1 MLDNPREVELGAKLH
16 IEGECCQSFVC
27 RICGA
32 VRHEEGLSPRA
43 IVTICEKCPSEEEHW
58 APRGLHVLDG
68 KGRVIGKRELPYT
81 VDWHDWV
88 NRLAEA
94 IRPLVAEASGQV
106 HPPASTTTVGVTSIW
121 LDSSELLKQIDHL
134 GENK

>member
-68 KGRVIGKRELPYT
+68 KGRVIGKRELPHT
-81 VDWHDWV
+81 VDWNDWV

-94 IRPLVAEASGQV
+94 IRPMLVEVLLTTETAVAFPIVLDAS
-106 HPPASTTTVGVTSIW
+106 A
-121 LDSSELLKQIDHL
+121 LLLKID
-134 GENK
+134 EWRSRQY

>member
-16 IEGECCQSFVC
+16 IEGECCQSFAC

-68 KGRVIGKRELPYT
+68 KGRVIGKRELPHT
-81 VDWHDWV
+81 VDWNDWV

-94 IRPLVAEASGQV
+94 IRPMLVEVLLTTETAVAFPIVLDAS
-106 HPPASTTTVGVTSIW
+106 A
-121 LDSSELLKQIDHL
+121 LLLKID
-134 GENK
+134 EWRSRQY

>member
-68 KGRVIGKRELPYT
+68 KGRVIGKRELPHT
-81 VDWHDWV
+81 VDWNDWV

-94 IRPLVAEASGQV
+94 IRPMLVEVLLTTETSVAFPIVLDAS
-106 HPPASTTTVGVTSIW
+106 A
-121 LDSSELLKQIDHL
+121 LLLKID
-134 GENK
+134 EWRSRQY